1 MIRIKNNETVIRSA
15 TDTTIAIDIEVCVYE
30 TPLTM
35 KTVSLNVTD
44 TTDETEDFEVP
55 DWDNS
60 TKLKS
65 KTQQWLI
72 PTNKQTDTFPTARRA
87 ENTAYDILIWEW
99 RELYKENGDI
109 IRITSELREEFKSK
123 DGYVTS

>member
-1 MIRIKNNETVIRSA
+1 MLRIKNNETVIRSG
-15 TDTTIAIDIEVCVYE
+15 TDTTIAIDVEVCAYE

-44 TTDETEDFEVP
+44 TTDETEDHEVP

-65 KTQQWLI
+65 KTKQWLI
-72 PTNKQTDTFPTARRA
+72 PTNKQTDTFPTAPRV

-99 RELYKENGDI
+99 RELYRKDTDI
-109 IRITSELREEFKSK
+109 IRIESELREEFKSK
-123 DGYVTS
+123 DGYFIT

>member
-1 MIRIKNNETVIRSA
+1 MLRIKNNETVIRSG
-15 TDTTIAIDIEVCVYE
+15 TDTTIAIDVEVCAYE

-44 TTDETEDFEVP
+44 TTDETEDHEVP

-65 KTQQWLI
+65 KTKQWLI
-72 PTNKQTDTFPTARRA
+72 PTNKQTDTFPTAPRV

-99 RELYKENGDI
+99 RELYRKDTDI
-109 IRITSELREEFKSK
+109 IRIESELREEFKSK
-123 DGYVTS
+123 DGYVSS

>member
-1 MIRIKNNETVIRSA
+1 MIRIKNNETVIRSG
-15 TDTTIAIDIEVCVYE
+15 TDTTIAIDVEVCAYE

-44 TTDETEDFEVP
+44 TTDETEDHEVP

-65 KTQQWLI
+65 KTKQWLI
-72 PTNKQTDTFPTARRA
+72 PTNKQTDTFPTAPRV

-99 RELYKENGDI
+99 RELYQKDTDI
-109 IRITSELREEFKSK
+109 IRIESELREEFKSK
-123 DGYVTS
+123 DGYVSS

>member
-1 MIRIKNNETVIRSA
+1 MIRIKNNETVIRSG
-15 TDTTIAIDIEVCVYE
+15 TDTTIAIDVEVCAYE

-44 TTDETEDFEVP
+44 TTDETEDHEVP

-65 KTQQWLI
+65 KTKQWLI
-72 PTNKQTDTFPTARRA
+72 PTNKQTDTFPTAPRV

-99 RELYKENGDI
+99 RELYRKDTDI
-109 IRITSELREEFKSK
+109 IRIESELREEFKSK
-123 DGYVTS
+123 DGVVSS

>member
-1 MIRIKNNETVIRSA
+1 MIRIKNNETVIRSG
-15 TDTTIAIDIEVCVYE
+15 TDTTIAIDVEVCAYE

-44 TTDETEDFEVP
+44 TTDETEDHEVP

-65 KTQQWLI
+65 KTHQWLI

-87 ENTAYDILIWEW
+87 ENTTYDILIWEW
-99 RELYKENGDI
+99 RELYQKDTDI
-109 IRITSELREEFKSK
+109 IRIESELREEFKSK
-123 DGYVTS
+123 DGYVSS

>member
-1 MIRIKNNETVIRSA
+1 MIRIKNNETVIRSG
-15 TDTTIAIDIEVCVYE
+15 TDTTIAIDVEVCAYE
-30 TPLTM
+30 TPLIM

-44 TTDETEDFEVP
+44 TTDETEDHEVP

-65 KTQQWLI
+65 KTKQWLI
-72 PTNKQTDTFPTARRA
+72 PTNKQTDTFPTAPRV

-99 RELYKENGDI
+99 RELYRKDTDI
-109 IRITSELREEFKSK
+109 IRIESELREEFKSK
-123 DGYVTS
+123 DGYVSS

>member
-15 TDTTIAIDIEVCVYE
+15 TDNTIAIDIEVCVYE

>member
-1 MIRIKNNETVIRSA
+1 MIRIKNNETVIRSG
-15 TDTTIAIDIEVCVYE
+15 TDTTIAIDVEVCAYE

-44 TTDETEDFEVP
+44 TTDETEDHEVP

-60 TKLKS
+60 NKLKS
-65 KTQQWLI
+65 KTHQWLI
-72 PTNKQTDTFPTARRA
+72 PTNKQTDTFPTAPRV

-99 RELYKENGDI
+99 RELYRKDTDI
-109 IRITSELREEFKSK
+109 IRIESELREEFKSK
-123 DGYVTS
+123 DGYFIT